1 MLVTGVKVC
10 SKLVLTWLWAVLKGR
25 GGIWDWMPAT
35 DFCRGMPFA
44 TRIVEKFLGTA
55 CEWKSPTPTSKVPIS
70 LCAEQRSWPVAA
82 GLPLLAVKTATATA
96 VTVVALSDMDA
107 APIVTDAALIEAAAA
122 RRVGTASRD
131 V

>member
-1 MLVTGVKVC
+1 
-10 SKLVLTWLWAVLKGR
+10 
-25 GGIWDWMPAT
+25 
-35 DFCRGMPFA
+35 
-44 TRIVEKFLGTA
+44 
-55 CEWKSPTPTSKVPIS
+55 
-70 LCAEQRSWPVAA
+70 VAA